1 VRPSITLGTNGAGGR
16 SEAGLDPLQIASRP
30 CLDVV
35 GAVARKDSGDGDR
48 GGQGDLDM
56 AEVERLASMQ
66 RPSRS
71 VAQ

>member
-1 VRPSITLGTNGAGGR
+1 MSPYS
-16 SEAGLDPLQIASRP
+16 PLQVSPRP

-35 GAVARKDSGDGDR
+35 CAVAPKDPGDGDR